1 MSSQGFDFSEGLNP
15 EQREF
20 VFSNSKVILALAGP
34 GSGKT
39 RCLTFRV
46 ARLVTD
52 GTPPSRIMLTT
63 FTKMAAEEMKDRVGG
78 LLDMPVTS
86 MQAGTFHSFGAKF
99 LRKYHSYVGLDSDYR
114 ILSEKDGR
122 TLVSELR
129 KTIGFLKNQQART
142 QDFFTDDR
150 IFGLLSLQRNTNKS
164 YRELLDKM
172 YPDHV
177 EAAEDIERLANE
189 YRKLKIAMNSVDFD
203 DMLILWL
210 EILRNNDSVLEEARN
225 EFEHV
230 LVDEYQDTNVIQ
242 SDIIDLITKD
252 CSLAVVGDID
262 QSIYRFRGAEVNNM
276 IEFPERYPD
285 VQIIQLAQ
293 SYRSTPEIIR
303 VANTLIKH
311 NNDRFDMT
319 LRTANLPGEKPV
331 WYENEDP
338 LSEAS
343 WLGKRLTTHHIT
355 SDETVAVLYRS
366 SYLAGLLEFELISNK
381 IPYRVLGGRSVL
393 QRTHINDALCWLRVF
408 ADTKDAFAWR
418 RVLYFFKGTPDE
430 HYLELWNQIRDSE
443 DPLLDILSGII
454 QAPEKGKE
462 WNQMRNT
469 LGALMVTGNKPGKML
484 RALITDDY
492 IAELERRYNDP
503 EDRAI
508 DIERLSEYADRFRN
522 LRDFIKRFDEAKE
535 ETEEEL
541 NAKIS
546 LTTMHSSKGREY
558 DHVYILGCNESITPS
573 PKATEPEDINEE
585 RRLFYVAITR
595 ARKYLNFLSVR
606 QMKKDSGSIELQPSR
621 FMEEMS
627 PDNYVIQCF

>member
-1 MSSQGFDFSEGLNP
+1 MSNKHLNLSEGLNP

-46 ARLVTD
+46 ARLVRD

-63 FTKMAAEEMKDRVGG
+63 FTKMAAEEMKERVSA
-78 LLDMPVTS
+78 LLNMPINS

-99 LRKYHSYVGLDSDYR
+99 LRKYHSYAGLDSDYR
-114 ILSEKDGR
+114 ILSEKDGK
-122 TLVSELR
+122 TLISELK
-129 KTIGFLKNQQART
+129 KTIHFLQTSEART
-142 QDFFTDDR
+142 RDYFTDDR
-150 IFGLLSLQRNTNKS
+150 TFGLISLQRNTNQS
-164 YRELLDKM
+164 YHELLERL

-177 EAAEDIERLANE
+177 DAAEGFEALSSE
-189 YRKLKIAMNSVDFD
+189 YRKLKIAMNMVDFD
-203 DMLILWL
+203 DLLLLWL
-210 EILRNNDSVLEEARN
+210 EILRNHENVLEEARR
-225 EFEHV
+225 EFDHI

-242 SDIIDLITKD
+242 SEIIDLITQD

-262 QSIYRFRGAEVNNM
+262 QSIYRFRGAEVGNM

-303 VANTLIKH
+303 VANRLIKH

-331 WYENEDP
+331 WYEHEDP

-343 WLGKRLTTHHIT
+343 WLGKRLTSHHLI

-381 IPYRVLGGRSVL
+381 IPYRVLGGKSVL

-430 HYLELWNQIRDSE
+430 HYIELWNQIRDSE

-484 RALITDDY
+484 RALLTEDY
-492 IAELERRYNDP
+492 IAELERRYNDA
-503 EDRAI
+503 EDRAM
-508 DIERLSEYADRFRN
+508 DIERMSGYADKFN
-522 LRDFIKRFDEAKE
+522 SLRDFIRTFDEAKE
-535 ETEEEL
+535 ESDEEL

-573 PKATEPEDINEE
+573 PKATEEEDINEE
-585 RRLFYVAITR
+585 RRLFYVAVTR
-595 ARKYLNFLSVR
+595 ARKHLYFLSVR
-606 QMKKDSGSIELQPSR
+606 KIKKESGEIELEPSR
-621 FMEEMS
+621 FMEEMGT
-627 PDNYVIQCF
+627 DNYELQCL